1 MLQLHI
7 KDKSL
12 DERFRRRYSYKELQE
27 LESKLMLIA
36 GKAEKGKED
45 VDRFTMV
52 KSKRTPTRTPTHT
65 YIESFCT
72 HLLIHLPHLI

>member
-7 KDKSL
+7 KDKFL
-12 DERFRRRYSYKELQE
+12 DERFRRRYRYKELQE

-52 KSKRTPTRTPTHT
+52 K
-65 YIESFCT
+65 
-72 HLLIHLPHLI
+72 

>member
-52 KSKRTPTRTPTHT
+52 KFNIHPPTHPST
-65 YIESFCT
+65 QPPSYTVKSWNI
-72 HLLIHLPHLI
+72 

>member
-1 MLQLHI
+1 MKDEKEYLVGFYLSLQTVEHVLQLHI
-7 KDKSL
+7 KDEFL
-12 DERFRRRYSYKELQE
+12 DERFRRRYRYKELQE

-52 KSKRTPTRTPTHT
+52 K
-65 YIESFCT
+65 
-72 HLLIHLPHLI
+72 